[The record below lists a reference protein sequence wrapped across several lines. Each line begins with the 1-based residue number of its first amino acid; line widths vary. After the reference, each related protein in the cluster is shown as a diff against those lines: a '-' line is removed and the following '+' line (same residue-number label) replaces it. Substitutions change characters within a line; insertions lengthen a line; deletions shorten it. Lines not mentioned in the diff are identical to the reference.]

1 MNKKVLLFLLILLFF
16 LSSFLIL
23 RGIELSHPEAGTASS
38 TNSPAV
44 TAPTTDSTDADR
56 ISQNEVNIFLNN
68 SGN

>member
-23 RGIELSHPEAGTASS
+23 RGIELSHLEDGTASS
-38 TNSPAV
+38 TTPPAV
-44 TAPTTDSTDADR
+44 TASTSDSTDEDR
-56 ISQNEVNIFLNN
+56 ISLNEVNIFLNN